1 MRVMEVRMQ
10 KVIVLIVLV
19 QEILVQMATDNNP
32 LDGMD
37 SNLLKEV
44 ADNLK
49 VVMDSNLLKEVVDNL
64 KVADNLKAA
73 VANKN
78 LLVMDNLKV
87 EVANKNLLKE
97 DNLIT
102 HQPMLHKAALRSSSV
117 LP

>member
-19 QEILVQMATDNNP
+19 QEILVLMATDNNT

-49 VVMDSNLLKEVVDNL
+49 VVDNL

-78 LLVMDNLKV
+78 LLVV
-87 EVANKNLLKE
+87 

-102 HQPMLHKAALRSSSV
+102 HQPMLHKAALRLSSV

>member
-1 MRVMEVRMQ
+1 MHN
-10 KVIVLIVLV
+10 KDTVLLV
-19 QEILVQMATDNNP
+19 HDQTTNLTPMV
-32 LDGMD
+32 G
-37 SNLLKEV
+37 NLLKEV

-49 VVMDSNLLKEVVDNL
+49 VV
-64 KVADNLKAA
+64 DNLKAA

-78 LLVMDNLKV
+78 LLVV
-87 EVANKNLLKE
+87 